1 MVRNLGFTK
10 LEYIIHAEADKR
22 ALPGV
27 IALSLPF
34 LLRG

>member
-10 LEYIIHAEADKR
+10 LEYIIHAGQGK
-22 ALPGV
+22 GV
-27 IALSLPF
+27 TWGDSSNSAF